1 MGTREESTQGL
12 EDQEDEEGERQ
23 AELHTQKQR
32 RTTARQLLNNS
43 QATVR
48 QMKSWLSL
56 EAAKQEKQK
65 IFSTGILLLHIKLN
79 CWVIKLI

>member
-1 MGTREESTQGL
+1 MRTREESTQGL

-23 AELHTQKQR
+23 AELHTLKQR
-32 RTTARQLLNNS
+32 RTTARQQFDNS

-56 EAAKQEKQK
+56 EAAKQKQK
-65 IFSTGILLLHIKLN
+65 IFSTGILLLHIKLD